1 MKLEVRRIS
10 FGYTRKTTVLN
21 DISFTLAP
29 EEMTVLAGVNG
40 CGKSTLLKI
49 MAGILAPQNGDV
61 YLNDVPLTAIPPR
74 QRATMLAFMGQ
85 SPEIPAG
92 FTVEETVLC
101 GRYPYA
107 EPRAVSR
114 DIINGI
120 MHDTGISH
128 LAGRRLAELSGGE
141 RQKVFLA
148 LALAQQPQILLLD
161 EPFSA
166 LDPAAVRELFTLLLR
181 MKTQYQLTIVMVLH
195 DISRALHYAD
205 RIIGL
210 KGGRVRFDATPEN
223 SIPHLAPLYDLPDD
237 AVSMQMC
244 FV

>member
-1 MKLEVRRIS
+1 MKLEVRGIS
-10 FGYTRKTTVLN
+10 FGYTRKKTVLN
-21 DISFTLAP
+21 DISLALAP
-29 EEMTVLAGVNG
+29 EELTVLAGVNG

-49 MAGILAPQNGDV
+49 MAGVLTPQCGNV
-61 YLNDVPLTAIPPR
+61 YLNDTRLTAIPSR
-74 QRATMLAFMGQ
+74 NRAKMLAFMGQ

-92 FTVEETVLC
+92 CTVEETVLC

-107 EPRAVSR
+107 EPRTVSR
-114 DIINGI
+114 NIIDTV

-141 RQKVFLA
+141 RQKVFLT

-166 LDPAAVRELFTLLLR
+166 LDPAAVRELFTLLLK
-181 MKTQYQLTIVMVLH
+181 MKKQYQLTVVMVLH
-195 DISRALHYAD
+195 DINRALHYAD

-210 KGGRVRFDATPEN
+210 KEGKIMFDAAPEN
-223 SIPHLAPLYDLPDD
+223 SIPHLAPLYDLPED
-237 AVSMQMC
+237 AVNMQMC
-244 FV
+244 FL